1 VLCGVTAGL
10 AQDFSDGAGT
20 SEFQYLETLIF
31 ARPAGLAGAYT
42 SLAQGIDAVG
52 YNPAGVSKSE
62 GARSVSG
69 TFRYHFLNVSSGNAT
84 YGYPGAGGMSYA
96 FSAAYLNSGRIDEVD
111 ATGDATGR
119 SHIPA
124 SFNPSFTAS
133 RKASDRVRLGATVK
147 GLSEYLGDY
156 DGSQIALG
164 WGLDLGLLYQP
175 NVRNLGFGLAL
186 LNLGRKEI
194 AHTLDGRTGGL
205 LPVSLKGGF
214 FYFPL
219 DLPKA
224 KVAVDAEVPWNDAPR
239 LAGGVEY
246 AYTPSFTVRAG
257 SRIDWTETRHIFL
270 KVTDE
275 RPGDLDGGNALKLA
289 GGFTFLADGIGL
301 DYAVQYWYG
310 LSWVHALTLKYS
322 LL

>member
-1 VLCGVTAGL
+1 MVLCGLTAGL

-62 GARSVSG
+62 GARTVSG

-84 YGYPGAGGMSYA
+84 YGFPGAGGMSYA

-111 ATGDATGR
+111 EDGDATGR
-119 SHIPA
+119 ELIPA

-133 RKASDRVRLGATVK
+133 RKASERLRVGATFK

-164 WGLDLGLLYQP
+164 WGLDVGLLYQP

-194 AHTLDGRTGGL
+194 AHSLDGRTGGP

-214 FYFPL
+214 FYFPPGPAQGQGGGGRRSPL
-219 DLPKA
+219 
-224 KVAVDAEVPWNDAPR
+224 ERRAPPGRRRRIR
-239 LAGGVEY
+239 LLA
-246 AYTPSFTVRAG
+246 PLHRARG
-257 SRIDWTETRHIFL
+257 KPHR
-270 KVTDE
+270 
-275 RPGDLDGGNALKLA
+275 LDGSAALLPH
-289 GGFTFLADGIGL
+289 G
-301 DYAVQYWYG
+301 YG
-310 LSWVHALTLKYS
+310 
-322 LL
+322 

>member
-1 VLCGVTAGL
+1 MTKATPR
-10 AQDFSDGAGT
+10 GAV
-20 SEFQYLETLIF
+20 SFPPLSI
-31 ARPAGLAGAYT
+31 RP
-42 SLAQGIDAVG
+42 S
-52 YNPAGVSKSE
+52 P
-62 GARSVSG
+62 
-69 TFRYHFLNVSSGNAT
+69 
-84 YGYPGAGGMSYA
+84 P
-96 FSAAYLNSGRIDEVD
+96 
-111 ATGDATGR
+111 
-119 SHIPA
+119 
-124 SFNPSFTAS
+124 S

-224 KVAVDAEVPWNDAPR
+224 KVVVDAEVPWNDVPR

-257 SRIDWTETRHIFL
+257 SRIDWTEMRYTFL